1 VAGDIAVRV
10 MRGRAVEAE
19 HSAVVAV
26 VNIEGNL
33 THYFGDPESIY
44 MTRSSVKPFQAL
56 PLILTGGFD
65 HYGFSESQLAIM
77 CASHSGN
84 DEHCEVVKSNLDRAG
99 NRVEDL
105 LCGVHWPIFMRNA
118 NLYPQAGEDQD
129 PLRHNCSGKH
139 SGFLALAKY
148 LGEPLT
154 EYLNPDSKT
163 QRLIKTSVAERCEY
177 DEDKIKVGI
186 DGCSAPVFS
195 MPMRNLAIGFKNLA
209 NLRAPDT
216 AVALALGRVKSA
228 MTMYPFLVAGEK
240 RFDYD
245 FMRSFPGNGVS
256 KVGAE
261 AIQGIGF
268 SEPAIGICV
277 KITDGGTRAL
287 GPVCVHVLEQ
297 LGLIDKLDK
306 YPFLQAHAKPE
317 VRNYRNI
324 LTGTIE
330 VDFQLK
336 RV

>member
-1 VAGDIAVRV
+1 
-10 MRGRAVEAE
+10 
-19 HSAVVAV
+19 
-26 VNIEGNL
+26 
-33 THYFGDPESIY
+33 

-65 HYGFSESQLAIM
+65 HYGFSEQQLAIM

-118 NLYPQAGEDQD
+118 NIFPQAREDQD

-177 DEDKIKVGI
+177 PEGKIKVGI

-216 AVALALGRVKSA
+216 AVALALARVKSA

-297 LGLIDKLDK
+297 LGLIDRLDK

-317 VRNYRNI
+317 VRNYRDI

-336 RV
+336 RA